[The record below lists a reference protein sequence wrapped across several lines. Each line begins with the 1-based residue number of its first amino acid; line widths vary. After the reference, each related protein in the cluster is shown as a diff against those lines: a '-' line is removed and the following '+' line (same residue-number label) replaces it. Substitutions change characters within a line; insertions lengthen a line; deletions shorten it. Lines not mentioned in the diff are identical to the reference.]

1 MSVIE
6 RLLAATPLPPVA
18 GIDDLLAAFD
28 KMFTARK
35 AILAELGAPV
45 ALTEAERGQLAEI
58 EQRDAAWQQAFAE
71 ALREI
76 TQHRL
81 GARRLRAYAAP

>member
-18 GIDDLLAAFD
+18 DIDALLAAFD
-28 KMFTARK
+28 EMFAARA

-45 ALTEAERGQLAEI
+45 AVTEAERGQLAEI
-58 EQRDAAWQQAFAE
+58 EQRNAAWQQAFSE
-71 ALREI
+71 ALAEI

-81 GARRLRAYAAP
+81 GAHRLRGYAAP